1 MNMSYKKGIEKDLLV
16 DLLSAHKK
24 MTSAEK
30 VDVIG
35 VIKLTRYILRLLNQ
49 MDDEIIQTQDES
61 SLKVILDNLTQRD
74 DVSAQLQSFIN
85 TEKRFLRIS
94 MWVNESDCPSQL
106 L

>member
-61 SLKVILDNLTQRD
+61 SLKVILDELTQRD

-94 MWVNESDCPSQL
+94 MWLNESDCPAQL